1 MKSRKQD
8 LTDEVEQLVQEC
20 IVAETSSEV
29 WKRFETALGQLDAE
43 SLALLT
49 SHLKGSSIQS
59 LSRQKNLSEAQIQA
73 WVTKTKQELM
83 ELLRRNARVKH

>member
-20 IVAETSSEV
+20 ITSEASSEV
-29 WKRFETALGQLDAE
+29 WNRFESALAQLDAE

-49 SHLKGSSIQS
+49 QHLKGSSVQS

-73 WVTKTKQELM
+73 WVTKTKQELV
-83 ELLRRNARVKH
+83 ELLRRNARIKN